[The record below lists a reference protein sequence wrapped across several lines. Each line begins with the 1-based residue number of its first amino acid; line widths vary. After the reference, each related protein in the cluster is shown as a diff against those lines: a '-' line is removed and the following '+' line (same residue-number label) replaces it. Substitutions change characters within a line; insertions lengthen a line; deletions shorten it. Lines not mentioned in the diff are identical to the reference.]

1 MQTVFI
7 MQDNTIYILS
17 TRPLKDEWVAE
28 AKASGIIIDQLSF
41 IETEPIQTIEVQQE
55 IEQALL
61 LSATVVFTSMNAV
74 EAVATWQ
81 DGLQPEWSIY
91 CIGNTTQQLVKE
103 YFGEESIAGTASSAA
118 ELAELM
124 VEEDQPE
131 EVLFFC
137 GDQRRDELPA
147 ILRNNNIDV
156 NEIVV
161 YQTIPVYHTIEK
173 KYAGILF
180 FSPSAVTSFFK
191 KNKLTGQTILFAIGN
206 TTATEIKKY
215 SSNKIIISD
224 EPGKENMVRQVME
237 FFS

>member
-1 MQTVFI
+1 
-7 MQDNTIYILS
+7 MQDNTIHILS
-17 TRPLKDEWVAE
+17 TRPLNDSLVAE
-28 AKASGIIIDQLSF
+28 AKAEGVIIDQLSF

-74 EAVATWQ
+74 EAVAAWQ

-91 CIGNTTQQLVKE
+91 CMGNTTRQLVKE
-103 YFGEESIAGTASSAA
+103 YFGEESIVGTASSAA

-124 VEEDQPE
+124 IEEDQPE